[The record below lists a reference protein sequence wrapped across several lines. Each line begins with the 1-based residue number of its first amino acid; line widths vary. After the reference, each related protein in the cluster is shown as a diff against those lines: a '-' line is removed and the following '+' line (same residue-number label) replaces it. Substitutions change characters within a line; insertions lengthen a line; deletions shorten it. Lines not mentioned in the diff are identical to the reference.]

1 MNEREKNYR
10 KDTLCVQAGYHP
22 STGESRIPPICQS
35 TTFFYGD
42 TKTMADLFDL
52 KGDGYFYSRLANP
65 TVAALENKVAA
76 LEGGVA
82 GIGCASGM
90 SATLL
95 TTATLCQAGDNIVC
109 AQAVYGGTFNLFGTT
124 LPKLG
129 IECRFFDTD
138 APEEEIDRLI
148 DDKTRLIFA
157 ETVANPAIIVLD
169 FEKISRIAKRHN
181 VVFVVDNTLATP
193 VLCTPLEFGA
203 DIVIHS
209 TTKYMDG
216 HAAALGGMIIDG
228 GKFQF
233 GNNPRYASFNEPD
246 ESYHG
251 LVYATLPAAFA
262 VKCRAQMMRD
272 MGAIMSPQNAFLTWL
287 GCDTLAL
294 RMEKHCSNA
303 KAVAA
308 FLYKHP
314 KIEWVKHPSLPS
326 DKYHSLA
333 EKYLPNGTGGMMS
346 FGIKGD
352 LKRCAR
358 FMEAL
363 KLVTQETHVA
373 DVRSCVLHPASTTHR
388 QLSKTDL
395 AKAGVPENLIR
406 LSVGIENP
414 QDIIQDLS
422 DALDQI

>member
-1 MNEREKNYR
+1 MCIR
-10 KDTLCVQAGYHP
+10 D
-22 STGESRIPPICQS
+22 S
-35 TTFFYGD
+35 
-42 TKTMADLFDL
+42 
-52 KGDGYFYSRLANP
+52 
-65 TVAALENKVAA
+65 
-76 LEGGVA
+76 
-82 GIGCASGM
+82 
-90 SATLL
+90 
-95 TTATLCQAGDNIVC
+95 
-109 AQAVYGGTFNLFGTT
+109 
-124 LPKLG
+124 
-129 IECRFFDTD
+129 
-138 APEEEIDRLI
+138 I

-216 HAAALGGMIIDG
+216 HAAALGGMIVDG

-308 FLYKHP
+308 FLDKHP

-352 LKRCAR
+352 VKRCAR

-363 KLVTQETHVA
+363 KLVTQDPHVA
-373 DVRSCVLHPASTTHR
+373 DGRSCVLHPASTTHR

>member
-1 MNEREKNYR
+1 MNR
-10 KDTLCVQAGYHP
+10 DTICVQGGYTP
-22 STGESRIPPICQS
+22 GNGEPRQIPIIQS
-35 TTFFYGD
+35 TTFKYATSEDMG
-42 TKTMADLFDL
+42 KLFDL
-52 KGDGYFYSRLANP
+52 EADGYFYSRLQNP
-65 TVAALENKVAA
+65 TCDLVAKKICE
-76 LEGGVA
+76 LEGGTA
-82 GIGCASGM
+82 AMLTSSGQ
-90 SATLL
+90 AANFFALFN
-95 TTATLCQAGDNIVC
+95 LCEAGDHIV
-109 AQAVYGGTFNLFGTT
+109 ASSTIYGGTFNLFGTT

-193 VLCTPLEFGA
+193 VLCTPLEFDA

-216 HAAALGGMIIDG
+216 HAAALGGMIVDG

-308 FLYKHP
+308 FLDKHP

>member
-1 MNEREKNYR
+1 MAYK
-10 KDTLCVQAGYHP
+10 KDTICVQGGYRP
-22 STGESRIPPICQS
+22 KTGESRIPPISQS
-35 TTFFYGD
+35 TTYFYE
-42 TKTMADLFDL
+42 KTQDMADLFDL
-52 KGDGYFYSRLANP
+52 KADGYFYTRLANP
-65 TVAALENKVAA
+65 TVAAFEGKVAA

-82 GIGCASGM
+82 AIGCASGM
-90 SATLL
+90 SAILL
-95 TTATLCQAGDNIVC
+95 MALTLCGSGDNIVSS
-109 AQAVYGGTFNLFGTT
+109 AAIYGGSFNLFAVT

-129 IECRFFDTD
+129 IQTRFFDPD
-138 APEEEIDRLI
+138 DSAEDIEKLI
-148 DDKTRLIFA
+148 DDKTKLIFT
-157 ETVANPAIIVLD
+157 ETVANPSIKIID
-169 FEKISRIAKRHN
+169 FEKIANIAKKHGI
-181 VVFVVDNTLATP
+181 VYADDNTLATP
-193 VLCTPLEFGA
+193 VLCKPFDWG
-203 DIVIHS
+203 VNVVVHS
-209 TTKYMDG
+209 SSKYLDG
-216 HAAALGGMIIDG
+216 HAAALGGVIVDG
-228 GKFQF
+228 GNFNFK
-233 GNNPRYASFNEPD
+233 GNKRYASFNEPD

-251 LVYATLPAAFA
+251 LVYADLPAAQFA
-262 VKCRAQMMRD
+262 TKCRAQMMRD

-308 FLYKHP
+308 FLDKHP
-314 KIEWVKHPSLPS
+314 KIEWVKHPSLPN
-326 DKYHSLA
+326 DKYRSLA

-352 LKRCAR
+352 VKRCAR